1 MIIYKKATLENIFIK
16 SQSEKAFA
24 AGYID
29 NECHERI
36 KAEHPSDLYSPNT
49 FVAIGLGLL
58 TLLIVFATMGLFFLV
73 TSGFHFGSGAFLMM
87 GIACYIGLEIMCSTK
102 KHKNSGVDTV
112 LMLAT
117 ASFVGFGFSI
127 MLPSNQSDL
136 LLSLILLIISLWFG
150 YRFVNVIGGA
160 VAFICL
166 LIFIFNLYNSLGE
179 FTIFSFPFVLIAV
192 AALIYFIASKQT
204 SRESY
209 FVHYPVFGGIKI
221 VAVFA
226 FYLSGNYYVV
236 DSMIHENYLL
246 NEQSVLSAGW
256 FFWGWTFA
264 LPILYLVAGI
274 KRKDI
279 LLIRAGI
286 LLIVAAILTFR
297 NYYSIIS
304 AEAAMIIGGLI
315 LVPMSYW
322 LMRFLRGGKHGFEYN
337 PDAATESKYADAEA
351 FALSQVLAQQPAPL
365 QETNFGGGSFGGAGS
380 GSSY

>member
-1 MIIYKKATLENIFIK
+1 MTIYDKATLQNIFIK
-16 SQSEKAFA
+16 SQSAQAFA

-29 NECHERI
+29 RESYNRI

-73 TSGFHFGSGAFLMM
+73 TSGFHFGSAAFLMM

-117 ASFVGFGFSI
+117 ASFMGFGFSI
-127 MLPSNQSDL
+127 MLSSNQSDL

-160 VAFICL
+160 VACICL

-179 FTIFSFPFVLIAV
+179 FTIFSFPFVLMAV
-192 AALIYFIASKQT
+192 SAIIYFASKKQT
-204 SRESY
+204 SCTKY
-209 FVHYPVFGGIKI
+209 LMHYRVYNAIKI

-226 FYLSGNYYVV
+226 FYLFGNYYVV

-246 NEQSVLSAGW
+246 NEQSALSAKW

-264 LPILYLVAGI
+264 IPILYTLAGLV
-274 KRKDI
+274 RKD
-279 LLIRAGI
+279 LLLVRAGV
-286 LLIVAAILTFR
+286 LLIVASILTFR
-297 NYYSIIS
+297 NYYKIIS
-304 AEAAMIIGGLI
+304 PEAAMIVAGLI
-315 LVPMSYW
+315 FIPVSYF
-322 LMRFLRGGKHGFEYN
+322 LMRFLDRGKYGFLYN
-337 PDAATESKYADAEA
+337 PNVAAKSKYADAEP
-351 FALSQVLAQQPAPL
+351 FALSQVLAQQPAPV